1 MQEISKWQQHL
12 RCNGSRCRRSFAHNS
27 QLMNLLGHVKPIF
40 FADAMALMG
49 LALCCLR
56 VAFASSTSLPI
67 IPYLE
72 LQAQPETVLN
82 AFATDGILLV
92 PGVPGFADARRA
104 ALHAMSTCFAQS
116 TAPAQFKDR
125 LLADGAQRRTAAAE
139 THGHTLRPM
148 QVGCPEFEQKADV
161 LRTMVHMTLMEV
173 IRVWGLAGN
182 HDNKV
187 VFRHESGNPYM
198 SLLDA
203 VSSATHLEHFHMY
216 TSRDGLDD
224 SDGRASLDL
233 HTDAGLLLA
242 FASPLY
248 SSTPSTAPKATPSGL
263 VIQRETLKAID
274 LPEDSIAFLV
284 GEAAKWLPW
293 PARPLPHELHLPS
306 GQRAWYGIMSRLP
319 EDAVKTTDFDPALAK
334 QRTFGEWWHRAMT
347 SLSSSTGIGCGVAEA
362 AVADP
367 THLCPEGQAY
377 CWMQCMMLPPAC
389 TLSTAKCVHPDGT
402 PWSNHS
408 EMCPTC
414 TLTCPAFTGW
424 DFCDE
429 SAASDM
435 IMQGFVAYGITGSKT
450 KPCVILFFQSWVLNT
465 RWKFWLGTLGVFTL
479 GALVELVATIA
490 IHPTNTKLSRF
501 LQAALYCFR
510 MTLAYLVMLAAMT
523 FCVEIFAAVVLGL
536 GVGHAIFGHSRKSNL
551 SGPSLCCSH
560 GSDLRRRSRDIRV
573 TPCLQAD
580 TCVVLRVHGMT
591 CGSCTQTVAR
601 ALEGVNGVASATVT
615 LGSSGPTGGLQGP
628 GLAEVWVNAGFPGV
642 EAAVS
647 AVEDAGFEA
656 QSLPKSWQVC
666 EAKVACGASHRFFF

>member
-1 MQEISKWQQHL
+1 MVIVSLTQGSLLTRSPRESEVHL
-12 RCNGSRCRRSFAHNS
+12 FA
-27 QLMNLLGHVKPIF
+27 G
-40 FADAMALMG
+40 AMALMG
-49 LALCCLR
+49 LANVVALFCLH
-56 VAFASSTSLPI
+56 VALASASSLPT

-72 LQAQPETVLN
+72 LQTQSETLLK
-82 AFATDGILLV
+82 AFGTDGILLV

-104 ALHAMSTCFAQS
+104 ALDAMFACFAQPHHS
-116 TAPAQFKDR
+116 DLFKDR
-125 LLADGAQRRTAAAE
+125 LLADGSQRRTAAAE

-148 QVGCPEFEQKADV
+148 HLGCPEFEQKADV

-173 IRVWGLAGN
+173 IRIWGLAGN
-182 HDNKV
+182 HDDKV
-187 VFRHESGNPYM
+187 VFRHESGNAYM
-198 SLLDA
+198 SLPDA

-216 TSRDGLDD
+216 TSKASDD

-248 SSTPSTAPKATPSGL
+248 SSQSSKPSGL
-263 VIQRETLKAID
+263 VIQRQQLEAID
-274 LPEDSIAFLV
+274 LPEDSIAFVV
-284 GEAAKWLPW
+284 GEAATWLPW
-293 PARPLPHELHLPS
+293 PSRPLPHELHLPA
-306 GQRAWYGIMSRLP
+306 GQRAWYGIMARLP
-319 EDAVKTTDFDPALAK
+319 EDAVKTAQFDATLPV
-334 QRTFGEWWHRAMT
+334 QQTFGRWWKSAMT
-347 SLSSSTGIGCGVAEA
+347 ATSGIGCGAADTSVA
-362 AVADP
+362 ADL
-367 THLCPEGQAY
+367 THMCPEGQAY

-402 PWSNHS
+402 PWTNHS

-414 TLTCPAFTGW
+414 TLTCPAFMGW

-435 IMQGFVAYGITGSKT
+435 IMQGFVTYGLTGSKT

-465 RWKFWLGTLGVFTL
+465 PWKFWLGTLGVFGL

-490 IHPTNTKLSRF
+490 VHPTNSKLSRF

-523 FCVEIFAAVVLGL
+523 FCVEIFTAVVLGL

-580 TCVVLRVHGMT
+580 TCIVLRIHGMT
-591 CGSCTQTVAR
+591 CGSCTQTVSR
-601 ALEGVNGVASATVT
+601 ALEGVNGVVSAAVT
-615 LGSSGPTGGLQGP
+615 LGNPGPGGLQGP
-628 GLAEVWVNAGFPGV
+628 GLAEVWVNAGFPGI
-642 EAAVS
+642 EAAVT
-647 AVEDAGFEA
+647 AVEDAGFEV
-656 QSLPKSWQVC
+656 QSVPKS
-666 EAKVACGASHRFFF
+666 